1 MKIVIAG
8 AGAVGF
14 HLAELLSKENQ
25 DITLIDVNEEALEQ
39 ARKNLDVLTIQGDVS
54 NMQVLEQI
62 NLKKTKLFIS
72 VTTFEQ
78 TNLLSA
84 ILAKRLGAK
93 NTIARVSNPEH
104 LEEKYK
110 EHFNQLGIDVLISS
124 QKLAALEIERLLK
137 RASFTD
143 FFEFEKGKISVV
155 GFTLDTSCPLI
166 NQTIA
171 QIDEQVTNFQFR
183 GIALLRGHDTIIP
196 DRSTVLKKGDHLYV
210 ATQKESFESV
220 IQFVDKQLKPIEHVM
235 IVGGTPLALR
245 TAQQIEKEYKV
256 TIVVG
261 EEEVAKKFAEKLE
274 ASLVIHADP
283 DDFDTLKTEGL
294 EQGDAFI
301 ALTDNSETNIITS
314 LMAEEL
320 GVYKTIALVENVHY
334 IHISQ
339 NIGIDT
345 IINKKLITA
354 NNIFR
359 FVRKGKIEAIA
370 SLHGVDAEII
380 EFIVHKKN
388 RLLRHPIKK
397 LGLPKKS
404 IIAGVIRGEKT
415 IVPTGEFMFELEDK
429 VIILALPEAIHKVEE
444 IFK

>member
-14 HLAELLSKENQ
+14 HLAELLSLENQ
-25 DITLIDVNEEALEQ
+25 DITLIDINEELLLQ
-39 ARKNLDVLTIQGDVS
+39 AGKSLDVLTIQGDVVT
-54 NMQVLEQI
+54 MQVLEQAEI
-62 NLKKTKLFIS
+62 KKANLFIA
-72 VTTFEQ
+72 VTSSEH

-93 NTIARVSNPEH
+93 NTIARISNADH

-110 EHFNQLGIDVLISS
+110 EQFNQLGIDVLISP
-124 QKLAALEIERLLK
+124 QKLAALEIERLLQ

-143 FFEFEKGKISVV
+143 LFEFEKGKISVV
-155 GFTLDTSCPLI
+155 GFTLDTTCTLI

-171 QIDEQVTNFQFR
+171 EIDNRATDFKFR
-183 GIALLRGHDTIIP
+183 GIALLRGHETIIP
-196 DRSTVLKKGDHLYV
+196 SGDTFLRKGDHLYI
-210 ATQKESFESV
+210 ATQKESLESV
-220 IQFVDKQLKPIEHVM
+220 IQFTGKQLKPIKHVM

-245 TAQQIEKEYKV
+245 TAQQIEKNYNV
-256 TIVVG
+256 TIVI
-261 EEEVAKKFAEKLE
+261 EDEDLAKKFVEKLE
-274 ASLVIHADP
+274 RSLVIHADP
-283 DDFDTLKTEGL
+283 DDFGTLKTEGL
-294 EQGDAFI
+294 EQMDAFI
-301 ALTDNSETNIITS
+301 ALTGNSETNIITS

-359 FVRKGKIEAIA
+359 FVRKGKVKAIA
-370 SLHGVDAEII
+370 SLHGVNAEII
-380 EFIVHKKN
+380 EFVVHKKN
-388 RLLRHPIKK
+388 RLLQHPIKN
-397 LGLPKKS
+397 LGLPNKS
-404 IIAGVIRGEKT
+404 IIAGIVRGDRN
-415 IVPTGEFMFELEDK
+415 IVPDGDSKFELNDK
-429 VIILALPEAIHKVEE
+429 VIILALPEAINRVEE